1 MCIYVKIHVSGCR
14 IPDAL
19 CSILSSLS
27 PSLSRTFR
35 DVAFFFR
42 GIHVSEIH
50 FRGLSWKILKEFPM
64 FPGKHILKHL
74 FPACHAKVSKFYQS
88 CMPPIASSSSSS
100 FTSSSSTPPSA
111 TSSRSQWALPGL
123 NRERQISVGLSG
135 PNCDCQISVGTAR
148 HRERQITVG
157 TATLYRMGGEA
168 TLNFS
173 EKIHASLIANATWKC
188 VQHDCQ
194 APCGN
199 AEKSVS

>member
-100 FTSSSSTPPSA
+100 SFTSSSSTPPSTASQSSVGTAGLQPRAPDFSGHCRAPTA
-111 TSSRSQWALPGL
+111 TARSQWVQPDTASARSQWALP
-123 NRERQISVGLSG
+123 LS
-135 PNCDCQISVGTAR
+135 I
-148 HRERQITVG
+148 EW
-157 TATLYRMGGEA
+157 GGA
-168 TLNFS
+168 
-173 EKIHASLIANATWKC
+173 IPAS
-188 VQHDCQ
+188 
-194 APCGN
+194 
-199 AEKSVS
+199 